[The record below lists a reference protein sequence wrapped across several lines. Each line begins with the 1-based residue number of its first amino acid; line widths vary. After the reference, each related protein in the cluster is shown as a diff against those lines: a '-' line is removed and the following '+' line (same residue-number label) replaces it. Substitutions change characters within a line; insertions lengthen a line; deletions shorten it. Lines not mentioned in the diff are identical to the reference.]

1 MAKIMKRTYFILFI
15 MLVLFIVTFFRLFY
29 LTVGSGYKKTATTQS
44 TMTINVDLPRGT
56 IFDRNGEHLSNN
68 KMVKMAVLVAT
79 PQTATALYKYFEKDR
94 ADEISAEL
102 KKGKPIAVEVPHD
115 FECDDAYVFIC
126 YDNDENKNTAIHLLG
141 YLNSDGDAVCGI
153 QKAYNNIL
161 YNQNST
167 SVVFQTDAVGGPL
180 LGVKA
185 EIKDNSNIY
194 KTGITTTISR
204 NIQEICDSEISKVKG
219 AVAVIKS
226 GTGEIIALSSS
237 PTFAYNNISEALN
250 SDDSPF
256 MNRTVSQY
264 NLGSIFKVCVVAAA
278 LESGVSPNKS
288 YSCDG
293 KIDLNGNVFMC
304 HKKEGH
310 GTLNMENALS
320 ASCNCYFINLA
331 RDIGAES
338 VCQMAKKMGFDKS
351 FTLYKEYDVDG
362 GVITS
367 LKKLE
372 NLSALANFSIGQGD
386 LMATPLTM
394 ALAYGAISSG
404 GVYYPP
410 VLVTAEKDK
419 NNNTKYYPAE
429 KGVRIMSGKTADILM
444 KMMYKTVEEGT
455 GKSGKPDNVS
465 AAGKTATAETGMINK
480 NGQKINQAWFV
491 GATNINNPE
500 YVIAVLVEDG
510 ETGSVSAAPI
520 FKRIVDRIYK

>member
-1 MAKIMKRTYFILFI
+1 MAKIMKRTYFILFVI
-15 MLVLFIVTFFRLFY
+15 MLLLMGAFFRLFY
-29 LTVGSGYKKTATTQS
+29 LSVGSGYKKTATTQS
-44 TMTINVDLPRGT
+44 TMTIDVDLPRGT

-68 KMVKMAVLVAT
+68 KMVKMAVLIAT
-79 PQTATALYKYFEKDR
+79 PQTVTAVYKYFDKTR
-94 ADEISAEL
+94 ADEISNEL
-102 KKGKPIAVEVPHD
+102 KKGKPIAVEVPYD

-126 YDNDENKNTAIHLLG
+126 YNEDAIKNTAIHLLG
-141 YLNSDGDAVCGI
+141 YLNSDGEAVCGI
-153 QKAYNNIL
+153 QKAYNDIL
-161 YNQNST
+161 YNKNPT
-167 SVVFQTDAVGGPL
+167 SVVFQTDAVGAPL

-185 EIKDNSNIY
+185 NVKDYSNIY
-194 KTGITTTISR
+194 NTGISTTIDR

-237 PTFAYNNISEALN
+237 PSFAYNNISAALN
-250 SDDSPF
+250 DENSPF
-256 MNRTVSQY
+256 MNRALSKY
-264 NLGSIFKVCVVAAA
+264 NLGSIFKVCISAAA
-278 LESGVSPNKS
+278 LENGIQSTKAYTCNGKVD
-288 YSCDG
+288 CDG
-293 KIDLNGNVFMC
+293 NIFSC

-310 GTLNMENALS
+310 GTINMEEALS

-331 RDIGAES
+331 KDIGADK
-338 VCQMAKKMGFDKS
+338 VYDMAKKMGFDNT
-351 FTLYKEYDVDG
+351 FTLYKDYDVDG
-362 GVITS
+362 GTITS
-367 LKKLE
+367 FEKLE

-386 LMATPLTM
+386 LLSTPLNV

-410 VLVTAEKDK
+410 IFVTAKNDK
-419 NNNTKYYPAE
+419 SGNTEYYPAE
-429 KGVRIMSGKTADILM
+429 KGERIISAKTVDILM

-455 GKSGKPDNVS
+455 GKNGKPSNVS
-465 AAGKTATAETGMINK
+465 AAGKTATAETGMLNK
-480 NGQKINQAWFV
+480 NGQKINQTWFV